1 MREKVNAYEN
11 LGIMLYLAKFYENVK
26 Y

>member
-11 LGIMLYLAKFYENVK
+11 LGIMLDLAKFYENVK